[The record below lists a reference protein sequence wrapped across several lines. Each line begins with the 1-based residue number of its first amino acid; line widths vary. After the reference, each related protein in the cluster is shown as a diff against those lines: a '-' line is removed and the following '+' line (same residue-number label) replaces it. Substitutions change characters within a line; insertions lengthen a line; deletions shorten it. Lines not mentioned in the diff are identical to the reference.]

1 MILTV
6 FEVFKL
12 NQSIERL
19 IEQDCNLSFNNGY
32 KLIQIKRELDDI
44 EQYAVSKLNQ
54 VIDNERLKS
63 NEMTE
68 EEQMV
73 YVTVMN
79 NEVEVSDIKIDF
91 DNIKENNE
99 ITLPLSDIE
108 MLSVFFEEKKSC
120 TED

>member
-54 VIDNERLKS
+54 VIDNERLRS

-73 YVTVMN
+73 YVTIMN

-108 MLSVFFEEKKSC
+108 MLSVFFEEKKTC

>member
-54 VIDNERLKS
+54 VIDNERLIS

-73 YVTVMN
+73 YVTIMN

-108 MLSVFFEEKKSC
+108 MLSVFFEEKKTC